1 MTIRILTTRRALMSS
16 GCALGLIFT
25 PMAMAQTETPEEDA
39 TVVLDT
45 VTVSVMRR
53 ETTLQDVS
61 ASASVVS
68 SEQAELL
75 GLSDVESLSNVIP
88 NLNFGEH
95 DGASF
100 VTIRGVGASVEIGI
114 GEPSV
119 ATYIDGVFLPRQTMG
134 FLSQTDLNR
143 IEVIRGPQ
151 GTLYGRNAT
160 GGAINFVSEAPSETF
175 NGSLRAGAGSFD
187 AFNIGGHVSGPISEN
202 VRYRLS
208 AEHDT
213 NEGYVDNLLTVDT
226 IGGRDLLNIRGALQI
241 DLSDKTVVDAFIQ
254 YQESDGE
261 TAWQQTL
268 TPSLS
273 PLIPPGFQ
281 ESLQPNEIY
290 SDQGYAAQQETLIAS
305 VAITHE
311 FSDNLSLKST
321 TSYIDHTSS
330 ATFDGD
336 ATDYGLVDV
345 VGFERP
351 SESWS
356 QEFVLSGQ
364 SERLDWLIGAFY
376 FDEEFQAVLPAVL
389 PAGLPALAAPPT
401 GLPAGTINFQELNED
416 TTSYALFADI
426 EFAVTD
432 RLSLLAGARMNW
444 EEKDFSQSL
453 GAIIPGA
460 GFFGAADVPSSRED
474 DEFLPKIGLSFDV
487 TEGFKTYVQYQKGL
501 KSGGQNLG
509 ILSTQYEPE
518 LIDAYEAGFRSSWAN
533 GDLVV
538 NGAAF
543 FYDYQDY
550 QVTDLPGGTA
560 TVVQNSDAEITG
572 LEVEFVGQV
581 TDAFRLSG
589 GLTLLDSEYTDF
601 TSLDLADPFVGPQDL
616 AGRTL
621 NRAPEF
627 TANVIAQYTFP
638 VADGLTLSGDIY
650 HSDDVVLRYFGT
662 NNDVQD
668 AYTVA
673 NLSAV
678 LNLRDGGL
686 QLKAFGRNLGD
697 EDIKRVV
704 IFSPLQGAYLGN
716 YAPGQTWGVEAVVRF

>member
-1 MTIRILTTRRALMSS
+1 MTTSIRKCRRTLMMSA
-16 GCALGLIFT
+16 CTLGMLFT
-25 PMAMAQTETPEEDA
+25 GNAFAQDVQQDEDE
-39 TVVLDT
+39 TVVLGT
-45 VTVSVMRR
+45 ITVSVTKR
-53 ETTLQDVS
+53 ETTLQDVA

-119 ATYIDGVFLPRQTMG
+119 ATYVDGVFLPRQTMG
-134 FLSQTDLNR
+134 FLSQSDLDR

-160 GGAINFVSEAPSETF
+160 GGAINFVSKAPSETF
-175 NGSLRAGAGSFD
+175 DGGFRVGAGSFE
-187 AFNIGGHVSGPISEN
+187 ASNVGGHISGPISDSA
-202 VRYRLS
+202 RYRLS
-208 AEHDT
+208 AEHET
-213 NEGYVDNLLTVDT
+213 NDGYVDNLLNGDT
-226 IGGRDLLNIRGALQI
+226 IGGRDLFNVRGALQI
-241 DLSDKTVVDAFIQ
+241 DLSPKTVVDAFIQ

-261 TAWQQTL
+261 TAWQQSL

-281 ESLQPNEIY
+281 ESTNANEIF
-290 SDQGYAAQQETLIAS
+290 SDQGYAALQETLIGS

-311 FSDNLSLKST
+311 FSDSLSLKST
-321 TSYIDHTSS
+321 TSYIDHTSE

-336 ATDYGLVDV
+336 STDFGLVDV
-345 VGFERP
+345 VGFQRP

-356 QEFVLSGQ
+356 QEFILSGTND
-364 SERLDWLIGAFY
+364 RLDWLVGAFY
-376 FDEEFQAVLPAVL
+376 FSEEFQAVLPAVL
-389 PAGLPALAAPPT
+389 PNGLPAAAAPPM
-401 GLPAGTINFQELNED
+401 GLPPTTVNFQELNED
-416 TTSYALFADI
+416 TTSYALFTDV
-426 EFAVTD
+426 EFALTD

-453 GAIIPGA
+453 GAIIPVA
-460 GFFGAADVPSSRED
+460 GFFGGSDIPSSRED
-474 DEFLPKIGLSFDV
+474 EEFLPKIGLSFDV
-487 TEGFKTYVQYQKGL
+487 NENFKTYVQYQKGL

-509 ILSTQYEPE
+509 VLSTQYEPE
-518 LIDAYEAGFRSSWAN
+518 LIDAYEAGFRSTWAG
-533 GDLVV
+533 GDVLV

-572 LEVEFVGQV
+572 LEVEFIGQL
-581 TDAFRLSG
+581 TDQFRLSG
-589 GLTLLDSEYTDF
+589 GVTVLDSEYTDF
-601 TSLDLADPFVGPQDL
+601 TSLDLANPFAGPQSL
-616 AGRTL
+616 VGGQL

-627 TANVIAQYTFP
+627 TFNANAQYTFP
-638 VADGLTLSGDIY
+638 VADGLVLSGDVY
-650 HSDDVVLRYFGT
+650 HSDDVVLRYFAT
-662 NNDVQD
+662 ENDTQE

-673 NLSAV
+673 NVSAV
-678 LNLRDGGL
+678 LNLKGGDL

-697 EDIKRVV
+697 EEIKRVV

-716 YAPGQTWGVEAVVRF
+716 FAPGSTWGVEAVVRF